1 MNWLARVYVLPK
13 EEVLDPQGEAI
24 LGALRHLDFTGIA
37 AVRSGRLFELHIA
50 TTDRED
56 AERIADDAARR
67 LLANMVV
74 ETYRCEVMPLEATA
88 AAEAVPAGAGAGAAA
103 VAAEALL

>member
-50 TTDRED
+50 TSNRED

-67 LLANMVV
+67 LLANTVV
-74 ETYRCEVMPLEATA
+74 ETYRCEVMPLEATP
-88 AAEAVPAGAGAGAAA
+88 AAEATPAGVGAAV